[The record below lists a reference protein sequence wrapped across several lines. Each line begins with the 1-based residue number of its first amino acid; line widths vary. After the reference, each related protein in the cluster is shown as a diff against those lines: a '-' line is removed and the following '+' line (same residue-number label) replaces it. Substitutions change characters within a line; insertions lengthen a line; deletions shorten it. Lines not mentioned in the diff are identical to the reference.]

1 MLSELFHINL
11 RFCSFFLYTSKIQ
24 IILCKIFHIKSHNFY
39 INKFFSYCTFLKLTN
54 YYAKEVT
61 LLSHISQIRVLYISI
76 FFFNFFAIIFSTWK
90 IDIKFL
96 SYLWLF
102 NFTILV
108 SDFCTVCFASKHSIN
123 IFIIL
128 LTFKL
133 TFPISD
139 FN

>member
-90 IDIKFL
+90 IDNIK
-96 SYLWLF
+96 
-102 NFTILV
+102 NNIQIM
-108 SDFCTVCFASKHSIN
+108 KN
-123 IFIIL
+123 IFGHEENLEIGEMIL
-128 LTFKL
+128 LQ
-133 TFPISD
+133 
-139 FN
+139 NWNNWNNEE